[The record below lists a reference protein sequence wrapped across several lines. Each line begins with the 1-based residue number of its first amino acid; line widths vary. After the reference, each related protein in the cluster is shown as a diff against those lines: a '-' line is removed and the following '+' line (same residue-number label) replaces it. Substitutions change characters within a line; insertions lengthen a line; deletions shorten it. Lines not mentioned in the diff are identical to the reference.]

1 MNNQNLVPLNKRSVE
16 EARIIQ
22 RKGGLVKSE
31 KKTLAN
37 VTKNLKHGRYAR
49 KFSLMVMELAKSPET
64 SAYKIF
70 DLVER
75 IGKDWGSLS
84 PKLRIELGRLY
95 CEAHK
100 TIHGTKNLN
109 VNLNQELKND
119 LEQWFKDENDKQS

>member
-1 MNNQNLVPLNKRSVE
+1 
-16 EARIIQ
+16 
-22 RKGGLVKSE
+22 
-31 KKTLAN
+31 
-37 VTKNLKHGRYAR
+37 
-49 KFSLMVMELAKSPET
+49 MVMELAKSPET

-84 PKLRIELGRLY
+84 PTLRIELARLY

-109 VNLNQELKND
+109 VNLGGELRAD
-119 LEQWFKDENDKQS
+119 LEKWFSEDKDVQDH